1 MVSMLVSIVVTLLI
15 VGLLL
20 WAIDAMPWINADVKR
35 MIHILVIVIAVLWLI
50 GVIFPGVSPLR
61 VRD

>member
-1 MVSMLVSIVVTLLI
+1 VSMLVSIVVTLLI